1 MTIISP
7 EITALLVAV
16 FSTTFFV
23 TVIRT
28 TTPLLL
34 ATLGGL
40 IADLSGALNVALEGQ
55 MLASCLTAVI
65 VSVYAPW
72 YVAVL
77 AGVGVGGL
85 LGLLMAFFALRMKA
99 DIILVGFAINIL
111 AASGTVFA
119 LALATGGDKG
129 TSVNLLPQG
138 IPAVDLSFLGAIP
151 GIGDFLVRILS
162 GHSVLSWVAAFL
174 VFAVWYFLYRTPW
187 GLWLRGVGEYPAA
200 PEAAGIPLGKV
211 RTWAL
216 VVSGALA
223 GLGGAQLALF
233 NFIGFTRDM
242 TAGRGFIALGA
253 VLLGARHPIGAL
265 VAALLFGV
273 FEGLSILMPGLFNW
287 IPTEWIH
294 MIPFAVTI
302 LALVLF
308 SYRAQRALAMRGGK

>member
-1 MTIISP
+1 MSP
-7 EITALLVAV
+7 EVVALFFTI

-40 IADLSGALNVALEGQ
+40 VADLSGALNVALEGQ
-55 MLASCLTAVI
+55 MLAGCLTAVI
-65 VSVYAPW
+65 VSVYFPW

-77 AGVGVGGL
+77 SGL
-85 LGLLMAFFALRMKA
+85 LMGGALGALMAFFAIRMKA

-111 AASGTVFA
+111 AASATVVA
-119 LALATGGDKG
+119 LSIATGGDKG
-129 TSVNLLPQG
+129 TSINLKPQG
-138 IPAVDLSFLGAIP
+138 IPVLDLGFLQAIP
-151 GIGDFLVRILS
+151 GFGQFLYEMLGR
-162 GHSVLSWVAAFL
+162 HSVLSWIAAFL
-174 VFAVWYFLYRTPW
+174 VFAIWYYLYRMPG
-187 GLWLRGVGEYPAA
+187 GLRLRAVGEYPAA
-200 PEAAGIPLGKV
+200 PEAAGISLNKV
-211 RTWAL
+211 RAWAL
-216 VVSGALA
+216 VASGALA

-253 VLLGARHPIGAL
+253 VLLGARHPVGAL
-265 VAALLFGV
+265 LAALLFGV
-273 FEGLSILMPGLFNW
+273 FEGLSIVMPGLFNW

-308 SYRAQRALAMRGGK
+308 SYRAQRLLALRGAK

>member
-1 MTIISP
+1 MSP
-7 EITALLVAV
+7 EVIALFLTI

-55 MLASCLTAVI
+55 MLAGCLTAVI
-65 VSVYAPW
+65 VSVYFPW

-77 AGVGVGGL
+77 AGL
-85 LGLLMAFFALRMKA
+85 LMGAALGALMAFFAIRMKA

-111 AASGTVFA
+111 SASATVVA
-119 LALATGGDKG
+119 LSIATGGDKG
-129 TSVNLLPQG
+129 TSINLMPQG
-138 IPAVDLSFLGAIP
+138 IPVLDLGFLQAIP
-151 GIGDFLVRILS
+151 GIGQFLYEVLGR
-162 GHSVLSWVAAFL
+162 HSVLSWVAAFL
-174 VFAVWYFLYRTPW
+174 VFAIWYYLYRMPG
-187 GLWLRGVGEYPAA
+187 GLRLRAVGEYPAA
-200 PEAAGIPLGKV
+200 PEAAGVSLNKV
-211 RTWAL
+211 RAWAL
-216 VVSGALA
+216 VASGGLA

-253 VLLGARHPIGAL
+253 VLLGARHPVGAL
-265 VAALLFGV
+265 LAALLFGV
-273 FEGLSILMPGLFNW
+273 FEGLSIVMPGLFNW

-308 SYRAQRALAMRGGK
+308 SYRAQRLLALRRAR